1 MSIYHKIVELSIA
14 TVSLAGL
21 ALGLFF
27 PQVALAS
34 NIGKN
39 NVFNFSFSE
48 KAEVLPLVLGKN
60 NLSFVNIADLD
71 SKNKENYKTVAVPVK
86 PAIEK
91 SNKVNKVIVLTLTK
105 KVAEEE
111 FTAISEEGKNNL
123 AKKICEAAGIYA
135 LPCWQDLKAM
145 REKESFDGKA
155 MTGDGGKSRGW
166 YHIQTK
172 LHKVSDACAMDFE
185 CSTEWTV
192 KNLITNGYKIDRL
205 YAISRHNGGGKM
217 AQIYARNVVYNSA
230 KFER

>member
-1 MSIYHKIVELSIA
+1 MSIYHKIVELSI
-14 TVSLAGL
+14 TIVSLAGL

-60 NLSFVNIADLD
+60 NLSFASIVDLD
-71 SKNKENYKTVAVPVK
+71 SKNKENYKTVVVPVK

-91 SNKVNKVIVLTLTK
+91 SNKVNKVIVLTLAK
-105 KVAEEE
+105 KAVEKD
-111 FTAISEEGKNNL
+111 FTVITEEGKNNI
-123 AKKICEAAGIYA
+123 AEKICEDARIYD

-155 MTGDGGKSRGW
+155 MTGDNGKSRGW

-172 LHKVSDACAMDFE
+172 LHKISDACAMDFE

-192 KNLITNGYKIDRL
+192 KNLITNGYKTDRL

-230 KFER
+230 KFEE